1 MPAKS
6 KTAQGKADNQKKPK
20 VVEPKKTA
28 TKAVAEKPAPKK
40 TPIKKSAKKK
50 PTDKNVAI
58 TRKQFEAWFLK
69 LDHDH
74 FMHYAEQWNKA
85 NLHVEIPKLDGY
97 DEWLNF
103 FKDLSPTIIR
113 QLAVTGLDF
122 LPTDGYAA
130 LSLWHDIISHPQ
142 RIGKIYQAG
151 LTKKRG
157 GKDHKTIVELAQSN
171 DRLGVLKATRDE
183 IAAKLQKGAGARDT
197 AALARELTEVMT
209 QIADYEKRQ
218 GPKKSTK
225 LGQLLGDVDLRKR
238 PGRNGG
244 GARNT
249 SFKSRVTIKDVEGTA

>member
-1 MPAKS
+1 MAA
-6 KTAQGKADNQKKPK
+6 KTAQGKAEHQKKPEVAPAK
-20 VVEPKKTA
+20 KQPTKASGVEKATPKKSPTKKTA
-28 TKAVAEKPAPKK
+28 RKK
-40 TPIKKSAKKK
+40 TP
-50 PTDKNVAI
+50 TRI
-58 TRKQFEAWFLK
+58 TAKQFETWFLK
-69 LDHDH
+69 QDNDH
-74 FMHYAEQWNKA
+74 FMHFTKLWNEA
-85 NLHVEIPKLDGY
+85 NLHLEVPKLDGY
-97 DEWLNF
+97 DEWLNY

-151 LTKKRG
+151 LAKKHG
-157 GKDHKTIVELAQSN
+157 GKNHKTIVELAQSN
-171 DRLGVLKATRDE
+171 DRLGVLRATRDE

-218 GPKKSTK
+218 GPKKATK
-225 LGQLLGDVDLRKR
+225 LGKLLGDVDLRKR
-238 PGRNGG
+238 SGYNGK

-249 SFKSRVTIKDVEGTA
+249 SFKSRVTIKEVEGKA